1 MKRKLP
7 FMLCIILFAL
17 VRLPVDAEARVS
29 IKDVEY
35 LKGTDFV
42 QLHFVTD
49 KIISIPDVFYPDQN
63 DTRRLVMRI
72 ANVDFKLGK
81 DRFSFES
88 PVIDY
93 VNMRKNDNHVDVEI
107 RLREKVNYRVFT
119 NQSGLYIEFPRLQ
132 EAAAQAKVRS
142 SNALLSPKPQA
153 SPVTGKRNYIRDVRV
168 AEKSEKKVKVE
179 FFMAHPVDYNVIPIP
194 DPPVRLAIDLKDTRS
209 KSLRRVINHLNV
221 KTLRGGQNLASVFRI
236 VFDLHHLK
244 SYSVAQNK
252 DVLEVEFFNPQAY
265 AHNQKTIPGPTAR
278 SPAITNADIADQGK
292 SEKAKPAVQNE
303 PEVEPITTEEI
314 DPKKVSVQE
323 RVENKNNSE
332 DEFFSEEKSQ
342 VSGSD
347 AAASQADDQQQD
359 EERSDMGAIFQR
371 ETIGDTQP
379 KWTGELRSY
388 HLKDQDLTNLLIHFA
403 RDTGISM
410 VFDPDISGKV
420 TAELNNVPWDQA
432 LDIFLR
438 QNGLG
443 KVQEGNVIRIGK
455 VDKLAKEADERR
467 KLRESKRQ
475 EADLNTYTRGLSYAK
490 AADVK
495 KILDN
500 SLTARGSI
508 IFDERSNTLIIKE
521 VPANIGV
528 LDGLIRVLDMPNPQ
542 VAIEARIVE
551 TNSNFTEKFGI
562 QWSPNFIADSAYG
575 NQTTLKFPNSVALYG
590 NQLISDQAP
599 FLGPMGGWA
608 INLPAS
614 GATSGA
620 VLSLGN
626 ISNTFRLDMA
636 LSAMQLEGKGRII
649 QAPRLV
655 TQNNME
661 AKVAQGNKI
670 PVQTLQNNTIQV
682 RYVDAVL
689 ELKVTPT
696 ITADDTVTMTIDI
709 KNDAAD
715 FAQTVLGIPPMTTQS
730 AKTTVRVR
738 NGTTLVIGGMYKIEK
753 ATTKEGV
760 PLLRK
765 IPLLGSLFRSSNKR
779 GEQRETLIFITPR
792 IVR

>member
-1 MKRKLP
+1 MKPGLS
-7 FMLCIILFAL
+7 IIFIIAL
-17 VRLPVDAEARVS
+17 SLTAMVRFPVEADVPVS
-29 IKDVEY
+29 IRDVEY
-35 LKGTDFV
+35 LKGEDFV
-42 QLHFVTD
+42 QLHLVTD
-49 KIISIPDVFYPDQN
+49 EIISIPDVFYPDEN
-63 DTRRLVMRI
+63 DTKHLVMRI
-72 ANVDFKLGK
+72 ANVDFKIAK
-81 DRFSFES
+81 DSINFES
-88 PVIDY
+88 PVIAGI
-93 VNMRKNDNHVDVEI
+93 NFRRNDKYVDVEI
-107 RLREKVNYRVFT
+107 RLKEKVNYRVFT
-119 NQSGLYIEFPRLQ
+119 NQSGLYIEFPYLKGT
-132 EAAAQAKVRS
+132 A
-142 SNALLSPKPQA
+142 NLTPTPKPNRKSQSETENLMA
-153 SPVTGKRNYIRDVRV
+153 RKDDTGKKPDITSYRGRNFIRDIKIPER
-168 AEKSEKKVKVE
+168 SEKKIKFE
-179 FFMAHPVDYNVIPIP
+179 FVMSRPADYNVIPIP
-194 DPPVRLAIDLKDTRS
+194 DPPVRLAIDLKNTYSKRLKRS
-209 KSLRRVINHLNV
+209 INHLNV
-221 KTLRGGQNLASVFRI
+221 RTLRGGPNSASVFRI
-236 VFDLHHLK
+236 VFDLDHLK
-244 SYSVAQNK
+244 SYSVSLNK
-252 DVLEVEFFNPQAY
+252 NVLEVEFFNTQAL
-265 AHNQKTIPGPTAR
+265 AR
-278 SPAITNADIADQGK
+278 NTMKVDLSDGDKKAAQVDQGK
-292 SEKAKPAVQNE
+292 PKLELKTND
-303 PEVEPITTEEI
+303 EI
-314 DPKKVSVQE
+314 DSKVVLAQNREEKK
-323 RVENKNNSE
+323 KA

-342 VSGSD
+342 VSGTDSGVND
-347 AAASQADDQQQD
+347 PENQEKEKEGA
-359 EERSDMGAIFQR
+359 MGAIFQK
-371 ETIGDTQP
+371 ETIEDGQP
-379 KWTGELRSY
+379 KWTGDLRSY
-388 HLKDQDLTNLLIHFA
+388 HLINQDLQNLLIHFA

-438 QNGLG
+438 QNGLD
-443 KVQEGNVIRIGK
+443 KVREGNVIRIGK
-455 VDKLAKEADERR
+455 VDKLAKEAEERR

-475 EADLNTYTRGLSYAK
+475 EAELSTYTRGLSYAK
-490 AADVK
+490 ASDVK

-500 SLTARGSI
+500 SLTQRGTI
-508 IFDERSNTLIIKE
+508 IFDERSNTLVIKE

-542 VAIEARIVE
+542 VAIEARIIE
-551 TNSNFTEKFGI
+551 TNSNFTEKLGI
-562 QWSPNFIADSAYG
+562 QWGPNFVADSAYG
-575 NQTTLKFPNSVALYG
+575 NQTSLKFPNSIALYG
-590 NQLISDQAP
+590 NQLVSDQAP

-608 INLPAS
+608 VNLPAA

-626 ISNTFRLDMA
+626 VSNTFRLDMA

-661 AKVAQGNKI
+661 AKIAQGNKI

-696 ITADDTVTMTIDI
+696 ITADDTITMTVEI

-715 FAQTVLGIPPMTTQS
+715 FAQQVLGIPPMTTQS

-738 NGTTLVIGGMYKIEK
+738 NGSTLVIGGMYKIEK

-765 IPLLGSLFRSSNKR
+765 IPLLGSLFRNTSKR